1 MTSVA
6 AREGLRESGPPRVP
20 PSSRVLGETTGQA
33 GLLWLRRVANGENVA
48 SLARDGAGI
57 RAMQR
62 AAGNS
67 GVTRLIQSVQA
78 PRKMPEASERPEPSP
93 EPGRTV
99 QRRIGF
105 EFEDRTWHP
114 WKIDRGA
121 SQAQSQVNP
130 VPRKHV
136 LHAGTDFRLEADDTP
151 GPAISNIEFVTDPF
165 DETAAGVASL
175 VTALQTMRG
184 IMGRIGPNK
193 GLPGPTGAGPPYAY
207 QGVWNYVTKGTHR
220 LSGSNQISADSL
232 GLSGGSDRGQ
242 IKMQATMGLA
252 LEDIPRAMKTYGNV
266 GPGEET
272 QHETTARQPARA
284 LQSAALYGTILGR
297 SPGLALEAMTRIIRN
312 ANLSHLQKQA
322 LANAT
327 NLQAGQGY
335 LSVVMMYLKSL
346 QIPDNNEGAKSRVMF
361 LARNR
366 FSSMYAM
373 LAPAV
378 QALFATNQG
387 NLLARHVLDVS
398 NENPLLARVQGQLP
412 DTNLTLN
419 KPLINHVRVPQQGI
433 MPASDLPQQLVLAP
447 FTTGA
452 WLREVAIGLDSL
464 SQNAMALTLANL
476 GVNQGAAVSASNEVL
491 ESFGEYNTDTT
502 GNQELALFE
511 NRGISRSDITIDEA
525 AKIAM
530 NYLLHAALVKAGRNR
545 TYPNADLP

>member
-1 MTSVA
+1 VTAGPAKERLS
-6 AREGLRESGPPRVP
+6 ESGPPRARP
-20 PSSRVLGETTGQA
+20 PLSPRAPGETPDQA
-33 GLLWLRRVANGENVA
+33 GLLWLRRAVNGESVA
-48 SLARDGAGI
+48 SLARDGEGI
-57 RAMQR
+57 RSLQR

-67 GVTRLIQSVQA
+67 GVTRLIKGSQT
-78 PRKMPEASERPEPSP
+78 PRKLPEVSEKREFAS

-114 WKIDRGA
+114 WKFDRGA
-121 SQAQSQVNP
+121 SQVNP

-136 LHAGTDFRLEADDTP
+136 LHAGTNFRLEADDTP
-151 GPAISNIEFVTDPF
+151 GPAMSNIEFVTDPF
-165 DETAAGVASL
+165 DETATGVTSL
-175 VTALQTMRG
+175 VTALQTMRD
-184 IMGRIGPNK
+184 IMGRIGPYK
-193 GLPGPTGAGPPYAY
+193 GLRGPAGAGPPFAY
-207 QGVWNYVTKGTHR
+207 EGAWNYVTKGTHG
-220 LSGSNQISADSL
+220 LSGSNQVSADSL

-252 LEDIPRAMKTYGNV
+252 LEDIPRAMQTYGNV

-272 QHETTARQPARA
+272 QQETANRQPARG

-297 SPGLALEAMTRIIRN
+297 SPGLALEAMKRIVRD
-312 ANLSHLQKQA
+312 ANLSNTQRQA

-366 FSSMYAM
+366 FSAMYAM
-373 LAPAV
+373 LSPQV
-378 QALFATNQG
+378 QALFATNHG

-419 KPLINHVRVPQQGI
+419 KPLINHVRVPQQGP
-433 MPASDLPQQLVLAP
+433 MPAVDLPQQLVLAP

-452 WLREVAIGLDSL
+452 WLREVAVGLDSL

-476 GVNQGAAVSASNEVL
+476 GVGQGAATSASNEVL

-530 NYLLHAALVKAGRNR
+530 NYLLHAALVKAGQNR
-545 TYPNADLP
+545 KYPEADLP